1 MTPSTAN
8 ESGQVVA
15 GGAQGIATVPI
26 PRSCVG
32 TSAISAILV
41 AAIVAWTHWPSLS
54 TRAFCFDD
62 QNYFIENPLVQ
73 TPSLDSAGR
82 FFTEISRPSTVAGYY
97 QPLTMVSLMFDAAMG
112 GSADDLRPFHRT
124 SLTLHVANTLLLFLL
139 MYLLFADTWAA
150 ALAAMV
156 FGVHPLTVEPIAWVS
171 ERKTLLATFF
181 ALVSLVC
188 YVRYTQRRER
198 AAYAGTILAYALA
211 LLSKPTSLPL
221 PVIMLLLDYWPLR
234 RSGRRVFTEKMPLF
248 AIAAISSTVTLLSQA
263 RTFGVDLPGAHS
275 WTEGPLRFFHN
286 IAFYLF
292 KIVRP
297 VELSP
302 HYPVPSPMDLSQPMI
317 LAGVIVTPILLGLLL
332 VSLRHSRAIFSV
344 VLIFVVG
351 LLPTMQIV
359 GFSGVI
365 ASDKFVYLPALGIVM
380 LLAWGLTRGIHAV
393 KAGKHRSAVVLIV
406 PMLLI
411 LALETNAT
419 RRQLGHWRDTRSLFS
434 HMLTI
439 APKSDLVH
447 LGLGIALAREG
458 SPGEAETHLRA
469 AVQLEP
475 LRSDSHVALGNLLAA
490 QNRHN
495 EAIAAYWEAIRIE
508 PTRAA
513 THLNLGAA
521 LAAQGRTEEAIAA
534 YREALRLRPDYAA
547 AHRNLAGLYSRTGKV
562 NEAAEH
568 ADAAVRM
575 SPGDVST
582 LFDAAVI
589 FSKAGRTRDA
599 EQVYREVLRMDSAH
613 LPARNNLSVL
623 LAVQDRHA
631 EAETILREGLSK
643 GLEDAALHNN
653 LGIMLDSV
661 GRLDEAVQQ
670 FQSAVRLAPDFAD
683 AHYNLAGVFAAQGRF
698 VDAMR
703 QYREV
708 LRIAPDHDRARYR
721 LEELENLRPDTP
733 SH

>member
-1 MTPSTAN
+1 MSSDRAELNPPRFGSRTALP
-8 ESGQVVA
+8 A
-15 GGAQGIATVPI
+15 GLSLLIAV
-26 PRSCVG
+26 
-32 TSAISAILV
+32 
-41 AAIVAWTHWPSLS
+41 IVTWAHWPAMS
-54 TRAFCFDD
+54 AQACCFDD
-62 QNYFIENPLVQ
+62 QEYLIDNALVRS
-73 TPSLDSAGR
+73 PGLDSAGQ
-82 FFTEISRPSTVAGYY
+82 FFAEVFEPSTVQGYY
-97 QPLTMVSLMFDAAMG
+97 QPLTMVSLMLDAAMG
-112 GSADDLRPFHRT
+112 GSADNLRPFHRT

-139 MYLLFADTWAA
+139 MYLLFADSLAA

-156 FGVHPLTVEPIAWVS
+156 FGVHPLTVESIAWVS
-171 ERKTLLATFF
+171 ERKTLMATFF

-198 AAYAGTILAYALA
+198 AAYACTILAYALA

-221 PVIMLLLDYWPLR
+221 PVIMLLLDFWPLR
-234 RSGRRVFTEKMPLF
+234 RSGRRVVTEKIPLF
-248 AIAAISSTVTLLSQA
+248 AIAVISSAVTLLSQA

-275 WTEGPLRFFHN
+275 WTDAPLRFCHN
-286 IAFYLF
+286 IAFYLL

-332 VSLRHSRAIFSV
+332 VSLRHTRTIFSG

-351 LLPTMQIV
+351 LLPTMQFV

-365 ASDKFVYLPALGIVM
+365 ASDKFAYLPGLGIVM
-380 LLAWGLTRGIHAV
+380 LLAWGLTRGIHALN
-393 KAGKHRSAVVLIV
+393 AGKHRSAVVLIV
-406 PMLLI
+406 PMLLV
-411 LALETNAT
+411 LALEASAT
-419 RRQLGHWRDTRSLFS
+419 RRQFGYWRDTRSLFA

-521 LAAQGRTEEAIAA
+521 LAAQGRTDEAIAA

-568 ADAAVRM
+568 ADAAVRK

-582 LFDAAVI
+582 HFDAAVI
-589 FSKAGRTRDA
+589 FSRAGRTRDA
-599 EQVYREVLRMDSAH
+599 EQVYREVLRMDAAH
-613 LPARNNLSVL
+613 LPARNNLAVL
-623 LAVQDRHA
+623 LAMQDRYA
-631 EAETILREGLSK
+631 EAETVLREGLSK

-653 LGIMLDSV
+653 LGIILDSL

-670 FQSAVRLAPDFAD
+670 FQAAVRLAPDYAD
-683 AHYNLAGVFAAQGRF
+683 AHYNLAGVFAMQNR
-698 VDAMR
+698 VEDAMR

-708 LRIAPDHDRARYR
+708 LRISPGHDRARYR
-721 LEELENLRPDTP
+721 LEEFEKLQPNTP
-733 SH
+733 PH